1 MQIDTRD
8 ADWYAGLS
16 LLERHAVLPDSPPA
30 EGPSTE
36 PDDDDEDD
44 RVPAHA
50 ASRSPG
56 SSGSP
61 GSPPS
66 PASPSAATS
75 PDAAYRWQRWRRQ
88 SPLAQPALF
97 GQRLAADGLTED
109 RLHQLLH
116 APVDMVMRA
125 CDEPPD
131 WLQMLSHAVDGPGQ
145 RRPISAPPIV
155 REACTGFLAIVEPLV
170 TQAYALFQA
179 QVMSTL
185 RDCANVPCTPQAI
198 QRLFFDGLDQ
208 QLLALISR
216 TLVLE
221 LNVARMRGDLHGSTP
236 AERFADFTSRLRE
249 PEVAARIFKEYP
261 VLVRIVLDSLDA
273 RVSFQ
278 VRLLRDLCDDWRAIT
293 STWPAL
299 ATATLRKVSTS
310 LGDTHRGGRAVVRV
324 SFAPEGELIYKPK
337 SLAIDRHMQLL
348 LRWLN
353 ERGARHGFRTTRLV
367 DCGEHGWVE
376 LVAHEA
382 CHTPAQVTRF
392 YERLG
397 GLLALLY
404 VLEATDF
411 HYENVIAC
419 GEHPVLVDLEALFHA
434 RGQMTRDDSAQAKAT
449 ESLAQSVVRVGLL
462 PQRVWSA
469 GGSDGI
475 DLSGLGG
482 EPGQRLP
489 QRIPGWEAAGTD
501 EMRLVDQEATLPGAR
516 NRPSLRGQPVDVLA
530 EARAIERGFV
540 EMYQLLRWQRD
551 ALLEE
556 SGPLRTCAHDEVRTI
571 LRPTRVY
578 TWLLQ
583 ERVHPDVLRNGLDQD
598 RLLDWLWIDAERQP
612 PLTRVVTTERD
623 DLRRGDV
630 PYFTT
635 TPSSRAIWTSAGVEI
650 PDFHQRSGMDSVEQ
664 RLREL
669 SDADLDRQRWFLRAS
684 LASLAPAEERIAD
697 VPLTGP
703 PVAPAPQQAFLEAAR
718 LVGDRLEQLA
728 FRTDTEA
735 SWIGMTLLAE
745 QHWSLVPL
753 GVDLYGGLP
762 GVALFLAR
770 LGSVTGENK
779 YDELARQAITSVLR
793 QLDAQQPWPLVGAF
807 AGWGGVIYTLTHVG
821 LLLRDPVLI
830 ERAERLVPHLQSAI
844 AGDTHFDLV
853 SGSAGAIMGLS
864 ALHAVTGSAPALA
877 AICVAAE
884 RLVAAARPLEVGVGW
899 RTSLNAEAPLVGCSH
914 GAAGIALALLTAWSW
929 TADARFEQTARAAMA
944 YERSTFSEDAGNWPD
959 FRVPVST
966 SLSGSTSA
974 PASVRGSAGSTSTN
988 TKSRALQQTFLTT
1001 WCHGAPGIGLAR
1013 LAGLRYADDSSIR
1026 DDIARAVHTTLRY
1039 GFGRNHS
1046 LCHGDLGNLELLAS
1060 AAARVNEPGLR
1071 SSVACFAAGILRS
1084 IREHGWRCGVP
1095 LQVETPG
1102 LMMGLAGI
1110 GDGLLRIA
1118 EPSLP
1123 SILMLQAP

>member
-8 ADWYAGLS
+8 ADWYAGLT

-50 ASRSPG
+50 APV
-56 SSGSP
+56 
-61 GSPPS
+61 
-66 PASPSAATS
+66 S
-75 PDAAYRWQRWRRQ
+75 PDAAHRWQRWRQQ

-109 RLHQLLH
+109 RLHQLVH
-116 APVDMVMRA
+116 APIDMVMRA

-145 RRPISAPPIV
+145 RHPLSPPACV

-170 TQAYALFQA
+170 TQAYAMFQA
-179 QVMSTL
+179 QVICTL
-185 RDCANVPCTPQAI
+185 RRCTDVPCTPPALD
-198 QRLFFDGLDQ
+198 RLFFDGLDQ
-208 QLLALISR
+208 QLLAIITR

-221 LNVARMRGDLHGSTP
+221 LNVERLRGELRGSTP
-236 AERFADFTSRLRE
+236 SERFAHFASRLRE
-249 PEVAARIFKEYP
+249 PDVAARIFKEYP
-261 VLVRIVLDSLDA
+261 VLVRIVFDALDA
-273 RVSFQ
+273 RVSFH
-278 VRLLRDLCDDWRAIT
+278 VRLLRDLCEDWPSLIAM
-293 STWPAL
+293 WPAL
-299 ATATLRKVSTS
+299 ATTKLRKVSPS
-310 LGDTHRGGRAVVRV
+310 LGDPHRGGRAVVRV
-324 SFAPEGELIYKPK
+324 SFAPDGELIYKPK
-337 SLAIDRHMQLL
+337 SLAIDRHMQVL

-353 ERGARHGFRTTRLV
+353 ERGVRHGFRTIRLL

-376 LVAHEA
+376 PVTQEA
-382 CHTPAQVTRF
+382 CLTPAQVTRF

-404 VLEATDF
+404 VLEATDI
-411 HYENVIAC
+411 HYENLIAC

-434 RGQMTRDDSAQAKAT
+434 HGLTPRDDSAQTKALG
-449 ESLAQSVVRVGLL
+449 SLWQSVVRVGLL

-469 GGSDGI
+469 GGLDGI
-475 DLSGLGG
+475 DLSGVGG

-501 EMRLVDQEATLPGAR
+501 EMHLIEQEATLPGAR
-516 NRPSLRGQPVDVLA
+516 NRPSLCGQQVDVIA
-530 EARAIERGFV
+530 EAGAVERGFV
-540 EMYQLLRWQRD
+540 EMYQLLRQQRD
-551 ALLEE
+551 ALLDEA
-556 SGPLRTCAHDEVRTI
+556 GPLCACAHDEVRTI

-578 TWLLQ
+578 SWLLQ

-612 PLTRVVTTERD
+612 QLARVVTSERD

-635 TPSSRAIWTSAGVEI
+635 TPSTRAIWTSEGREI
-650 PDFHQRSGMDSVEQ
+650 ADFHERSGMESVEQ

-703 PVAPAPQQAFLEAAR
+703 PAAPAPPQAFLDAAR
-718 LVGDRLEQLA
+718 LVADRLEQLA

-745 QHWSLVPL
+745 EHWSLVPL

-770 LGSVTGENK
+770 LGSVTGEDR
-779 YDELARQAITSVLR
+779 YDKLAQQAIASALR
-793 QLDAQQPWPLVGAF
+793 QLDTLQPWPLVGAF
-807 AGWGGVIYTLTHVG
+807 AGWGGLIYALTHVG

-830 ERAERLVPHLQSAI
+830 ERAEQLVSQLQAAI
-844 AGDTHFDLV
+844 ASDTHFDLV

-864 ALHAVTGSAPALA
+864 ALHAVTGSAPALEA
-877 AICVAAE
+877 MRTAAE
-884 RLVAAARPLEVGVGW
+884 RLVAHARPLEVGVGW
-899 RTSLNAEAPLVGCSH
+899 RTSLSADVPLVGCSH
-914 GAAGIALALLTAWSW
+914 GAGGIALALLTAWSW
-929 TADARFEQTARAAMA
+929 TEDPRFEKTARAAMA
-944 YERSTFSEDAGNWPD
+944 YERSAFSEDARNWPD
-959 FRVPVST
+959 FRVPAST
-966 SLSGSTSA
+966 AKPRSSQ
-974 PASVRGSAGSTSTN
+974 P
-988 TKSRALQQTFLTT
+988 KYLTT

-1013 LAGLRYADDSSIR
+1013 LAGLRYADDSNIR
-1026 DDIARAVHTTLRY
+1026 DDIARALHATLRH

-1046 LCHGDLGNLELLAS
+1046 LCHGDLGNLELLAC